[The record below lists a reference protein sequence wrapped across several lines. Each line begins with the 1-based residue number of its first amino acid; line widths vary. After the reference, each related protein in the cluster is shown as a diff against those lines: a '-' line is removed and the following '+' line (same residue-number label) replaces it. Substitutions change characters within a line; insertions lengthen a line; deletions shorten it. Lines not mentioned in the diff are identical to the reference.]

1 MLYERLMQKSP
12 RILAS
17 DLEQLLKTKV
27 DIERA
32 VDEAFNQEFHGHVPT
47 GGLAVINRE
56 VIIHYLRQLVEVD
69 RRLAPFTILQLEKD
83 ILQPLTIS
91 ALGITTNIGGRAD
104 RIDCINNGDGEQIR
118 IIDYKTGASKLQPLK
133 TVDDIFDSSKL
144 RNHNDYYLQT
154 LLYARILRRN
164 SQLPVAP
171 ALLFIQHA
179 GTDDYNPILKFG
191 NEYINDVATADGDQ
205 FVRLLVQK
213 IDEIFN
219 PSLTFVPT
227 DDTDRCHTCPYAS
240 LCGL

>member
-1 MLYERLMQKSP
+1 M
-12 RILAS
+12 
-17 DLEQLLKTKV
+17 
-27 DIERA
+27 
-32 VDEAFNQEFHGHVPT
+32 
-47 GGLAVINRE
+47 
-56 VIIHYLRQLVEVD
+56 
-69 RRLAPFTILQLEKD
+69 
-83 ILQPLTIS
+83 TIS
-91 ALGITTNIGGRAD
+91 VLGITTNIGGRAD